1 MNVRRV
7 ACCLIAS
14 AAVWLGV
21 SDVATATTTSYFS
34 YVYFND
40 YDPGHQSNN
49 TSLSYSEV
57 QNGAVNT
64 AFSSLASGQLGVLNA
79 GANTTGFVFSQVLA
93 QFGDTITATGPASG
107 FGALNL
113 GVNLDVN
120 ANNVFTDPSVNFA
133 FLWVYG
139 YRPGTFDQ
147 SFYNSP
153 GNILF
158 AEGFLL
164 GDGTNP
170 NYAALFA
177 VNDVPLVAT
186 YLNGTNNI
194 PLDIPFSTLGTDFE
208 LNVVLSSVTL
218 STSEGRYME
227 GRYEPHRGRVVDGA
241 RRRDALF
248 GVRPPARH
256 VGSGSGAG
264 ASHAFAACP
273 RRCRARLHEEA
284 EGELSEALDAHSKPR
299 PRAGAFVVAH
309 PSLAA
314 R

>member
-208 LNVVLSSVTL
+208 LNVVLSSVTF
-218 STSEGRYME
+218 STSAGDTWNADMSHTVDVSLTAPEGVTLFSAS
-227 GRYEPHRGRVVDGA
+227 GLLPGTSAAAAVPEPA
-241 RRRDALF
+241 TLSLLAL
-248 GVRPPARH
+248 GV
-256 VGSGSGAG
+256 AG
-264 ASHAFAACP
+264 LGFMRKRKAN
-273 RRCRARLHEEA
+273 
-284 EGELSEALDAHSKPR
+284 
-299 PRAGAFVVAH
+299 
-309 PSLAA
+309 
-314 R
+314 